1 MKDLLDAYAAQLI
14 LCPYCGG
21 DGEFVTVTYQDIQAI
36 HTKCKVCGH
45 ISVEHHLSK
54 VSVIRLLDDWCKG
67 SPPTPK
73 IILPESTPIVLNYGV
88 GVDSTSLL
96 VEMVRQGI
104 RPDLI
109 IFADPK
115 GEKPETYAYLDYF
128 DTWLQAQGFPKIT
141 RVSYIPATAPYNS
154 LEGNCLSNATLPS
167 ISFRQKSCT
176 LKFKAAVID
185 AFLLGISRGP
195 NKREGWAPAIE
206 ARSRGALVV
215 KILGYDA
222 GPADSCRS
230 VNLTE
235 DKNFRYLYPL
245 RDLNWVREDCILAI
259 KKAGLVVPLKSACYY
274 CCSSK
279 PWEVMWLAAE
289 HPDLLKRALVI
300 EDNAR
305 AGKHG
310 LGNVQGL
317 WGQKES
323 WREFCEVNKIIE
335 PGTYTVIAD
344 SADLLREARKTK
356 PPLENNLD
364 FSLPI
369 EDSHLEPLRMAA

>member
-1 MKDLLDAYAAQLI
+1 MQALLESYGKQLI
-14 LCPYCGG
+14 ICPHCEGN
-21 DGEFVTVTYQDIQAI
+21 GEFVTVTYQDIQAI
-36 HTKCKVCGH
+36 HTKCNGCGH

-54 VSVIRLLDDWCKG
+54 VSIIRLLDDWCIG

-73 IILPESTPIVLNYGV
+73 IILPEGAPIVLNYGV

-96 VEMVRQGI
+96 IEMVQQGI

-128 DTWLQAQGFPKIT
+128 DAWLQEHGFPKIT

-154 LEGNCLSNATLPS
+154 LEGNCLSNETLPS

-185 AFLLGISRGP
+185 AYLLGISRGP

-206 ARSRGALVV
+206 ALSHGKRPV
-215 KILGYDA
+215 KLLGYDF

-235 DKNFRYLYPL
+235 DKNFIYQYPL
-245 RDLNWVREDCILAI
+245 RDLKWVREDCILAI

-289 HPDLLKRALVI
+289 HPDLLQRALVM
-300 EDNAR
+300 EDTAR
-305 AGKHG
+305 DGKHG
-310 LGNVQGL
+310 LGNVKGL

-323 WREFCEVNKIIE
+323 WREFCETNKIIAQ
-335 PGTYTVIAD
+335 GTYTVIAKK
-344 SADLLREARKTK
+344 ADLLQEARKTK
-356 PPLENNLD
+356 PPLESNLD
-364 FSLPI
+364 FALPI
-369 EDSHLEPLRMAA
+369 EDSHLEPLRIAA